1 MIITNESPL
10 WPILLDAIF
19 GPSPCGVLTA
29 RTRGFR
35 ESLTEFTENPDLD
48 PQPVAV
54 LERKGM
60 WEGQPDPGVSVAFE
74 RIADGLRFV
83 NRRLADGEEGVIL
96 RYNGRVELRTADA
109 RIDFTRLA
117 IDDAVEGLPGFGR
130 IRERD
135 DLRFGFME

>member
-1 MIITNESPL
+1 MIITKTSPL

-29 RTRGFR
+29 RTRGFTK
-35 ESLTEFTENPDLD
+35 SLAEFTENPDMD

-54 LERKGM
+54 LDRKGM
-60 WEGQPDPGVSVAFE
+60 WDGQPDPGVCVAWD
-74 RIADGLRFV
+74 RIVDGLRFV
-83 NRRLADGEEGVIL
+83 DRRLADGEDAVIL

-109 RIDFTRLA
+109 TIHFSRLA
-117 IDDAVEGLPGFGR
+117 IGDAVDGLPGYGR

-135 DLRFGFME
+135 GLRFGFME